1 MKTLFHMKRD
11 EMIRAGRRGNAT
23 QRATVLVEGKYVD
36 YDQMAAELGVDRE
49 KARSRYGHLKRQ
61 GKVWPITWAML
72 KGES

>member
-1 MKTLFHMKRD
+1 MKTMFHMKRD